1 LRCDL
6 LVANSS
12 AVATLRQE
20 AGPQR
25 GKRFGSLGL
34 VENGAVAIRDGRI
47 VEVGPTPRLRAK
59 YDADEQVDAEGGL
72 VTPGF
77 VDPHTHLPF
86 AGDRSFEL
94 KLKLSGK
101 SYLDILKAG
110 GGIRHTVRATRKAS
124 LTELTKL
131 TRERA
136 RIMLEWGT
144 TTAEA
149 KSGYG
154 LAWPHEKKQ
163 LLAIRNA
170 NARDVPELVPTFLGA
185 HVIPNDAKGGRAGWM
200 NQLTT
205 RMIQAVSKERLAEF
219 CDVFLDQGAYTRAEA
234 KRILEAAR
242 ASGLSLKLHADE
254 FENRQGAELA
264 AELGVTSCEHLLQVS
279 NAGIK
284 ALSQSAAVAV
294 LLPGVATLGFLES
307 QAPARKLVDA
317 GAAVAIGTDFNPNC
331 PVLTM
336 PTVLQW
342 AVFELR
348 LTPAEA
354 LVAATTN
361 AAYALGRGDKVGLI
375 EPGYGANV
383 LVHHYA
389 TVDELAYWVG
399 PNPVRHV
406 ILGGRVGTPA

>member
-1 LRCDL
+1 MRG
-6 LVANSS
+6 
-12 AVATLRQE
+12 E
-20 AGPQR
+20 HGPQR
-25 GKRFGSLGL
+25 GKRFGSLGI

-59 YDADEQVDAEGGL
+59 YDADQLIDAEGGL

-110 GGIRHTVRATRKAS
+110 GGIRHTVRATRNAS
-124 LTELTKL
+124 LNELTKL

-136 RIMLEWGT
+136 RLMLAWGT

-154 LAWPHEKKQ
+154 LNWPDEKKQ

-185 HVIPNDAKGGRAGWM
+185 HVIPTDAKGGRSGWM
-200 NQLTT
+200 KQLVS
-205 RMIQAVSKERLAEF
+205 RMIPAVSKGRLAEF

-242 ASGLSLKLHADE
+242 ASGLSMKLHADE

-264 AELGVTSCEHLLQVS
+264 AELGVISCEHLLQVS
-279 NAGIK
+279 SAGIK
-284 ALSQSAAVAV
+284 ALSQSPSVAV
-294 LLPGVATLGFLES
+294 LLPGVAALGFLET

-348 LTPAEA
+348 LTPGEA

-361 AAYALGRGDKVGLI
+361 AAYALGRGDKVGRL

-383 LVHHYA
+383 LIHQHA
-389 TVDELAYWVG
+389 SVDELAYWVG
-399 PNPVRHV
+399 PNPVKHV
-406 ILGGRVGTPA
+406 ILGGRVATPG